1 MIAMKESGE
10 PTVSLRLAT
19 TEPLANLGAQGTARK
34 RGAGLLFAPLIGL
47 VLVLGLLALAGW
59 LMVRLPEQAAPLW
72 AAQIVLAVAGA
83 LLIGVFALLIRRRL
97 LQPLAYLRDWAR
109 EIEAG
114 NLAARITEP
123 VQGEFAELTE
133 DINSLGTRDRGR
145 QPGSA
150 YHGARSGRVR
160 GAD

>member
-1 MIAMKESGE
+1 MIATKESGE

-19 TEPLANLGAQGTARK
+19 TEPLPNLGAQGTARK
-34 RGAGLLFAPLIGL
+34 PGAGLLFAPLIGL
-47 VLVLGLLALAGW
+47 AFVLCLLAVTGW

-83 LLIGVFALLIRRRL
+83 LFIGIFALLIRRRL

-123 VQGEFAELTE
+123 VQGEA
-133 DINSLGTRDRGR
+133 RRCR
-145 QPGSA
+145 PAPG
-150 YHGARSGRVR
+150 V
-160 GAD
+160 